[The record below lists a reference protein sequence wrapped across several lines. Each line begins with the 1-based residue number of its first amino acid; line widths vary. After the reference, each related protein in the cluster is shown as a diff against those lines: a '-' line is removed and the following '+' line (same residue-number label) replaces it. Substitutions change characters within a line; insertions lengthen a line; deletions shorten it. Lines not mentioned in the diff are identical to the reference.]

1 MFRFGFK
8 SGRGRLP
15 RQDLLIYLARPNS
28 DAYITAEGS
37 DIPEDQ
43 YDWGYVLPASLF
55 ADLGVGLFFTVGGGA
70 YCRARL

>member
-1 MFRFGFK
+1 MFRFFFK

-43 YDWGYVLPASLF
+43 YD
-55 ADLGVGLFFTVGGGA
+55 
-70 YCRARL
+70 